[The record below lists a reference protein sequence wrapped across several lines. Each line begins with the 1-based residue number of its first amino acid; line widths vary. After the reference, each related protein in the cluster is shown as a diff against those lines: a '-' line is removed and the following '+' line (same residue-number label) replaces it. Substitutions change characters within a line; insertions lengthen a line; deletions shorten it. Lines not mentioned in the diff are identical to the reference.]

1 MADTIQFDLVSPER
15 RLVQVEATQVQVPGA
30 DGDLTAM
37 ANHAPTVTS
46 LRPGVLTVT
55 HGGTDEAFVVSGGF
69 AEISPTSVSV
79 LAERAV
85 KQAEMDQAS
94 FDSFV
99 SEAEARLAKARD
111 AKDADAGVVDDA
123 VKLLA
128 DMVAVGSEIGLSP
141 SKTSV

>member
-1 MADTIQFDLVSPER
+1 MADTVQFDLVSPER

-30 DGDLTAM
+30 DGDMTAM

-46 LRPGVLTVT
+46 LRPGVLRVT
-55 HGGTDEAFVVSGGF
+55 HGGTEEAFVVSGGF

-99 SEAEARLAKARD
+99 SEAETRLAKARD
-111 AKDADAGVVDDA
+111 AKDADAGLVDDA

-141 SKTSV
+141 SKTSA